1 MAVRLYQ
8 RILLA
13 IVSTFWIDPLTRIT
27 LMTPFVILIAISY
40 YVIKPYKSEMYILH
54 WVEVFSI
61 LGTFVCLVRN
71 IFWGFLYIYN
81 HDDKNPIKLV
91 WQGFAFFDLVLS
103 SICVLIY
110 FFVIAPMYHKVKCKL
125 ILEEIKRGIRR
136 G

>member
-13 IVSTFWIDPLTRIT
+13 IVATFWIDPLTRIT

-71 IFWGFLYIYN
+71 IF
-81 HDDKNPIKLV
+81 
-91 WQGFAFFDLVLS
+91 
-103 SICVLIY
+103 
-110 FFVIAPMYHKVKCKL
+110 
-125 ILEEIKRGIRR
+125 
-136 G
+136 